1 MQNTFHVNNVICS
14 TPLLRLFPSSGVAEM
29 VSDFS
34 STLSCP
40 IRPPHLTPHFP
51 YLFYKNISIWFSVFL
66 SVCFLVLV
74 HLTFFLALPFFLLL
88 ACSYHFSLFSVIF
101 FVTDATFTDPFT
113 SFFVTPHIHLSIPI
127 SITSSLLSWLF
138 VVSHVS
144 EPYTQWTIII
154 VAMVIC
160 QVMSPV
166 TVSHFDDITIFPPP
180 PSAGLQ
186 PTDLYNYWT
195 EHSSA
200 GKQ

>member
-1 MQNTFHVNNVICS
+1 M
-14 TPLLRLFPSSGVAEM
+14 
-29 VSDFS
+29 
-34 STLSCP
+34 
-40 IRPPHLTPHFP
+40 
-51 YLFYKNISIWFSVFL
+51 
-66 SVCFLVLV
+66 
-74 HLTFFLALPFFLLL
+74 PFFLLL
-88 ACSYHFSLFSVIF
+88 TSPYHFSLFSVIL

-180 PSAGLQ
+180 RLQAFSPLTYIITGLSIQ
-186 PTDLYNYWT
+186 VL
-195 EHSSA
+195 ESSDRCSQNA
-200 GKQ
+200 YVPY